1 MRSGLKFFVVLLIL
15 MVTFGLPMLLQQ
27 VLNPTRNT
35 ATISPT
41 PTEVAVVD
49 DIRYISVPPILVS
62 ADSTFIYKVLATSL
76 SGSEV
81 TLSVLAK
88 PDWMSWIPE
97 TQQLTGTVPSVG
109 GVFTVT
115 VRAATIAGDVQDQTF
130 TVTIDTPEADVKGAK
145 TVAIWQDPFHPNAA
159 FIPTK
164 EAQVLPATTYTDS
177 AAEVLGES
185 TVATAKPLLTDN
197 QQSYLL
203 FAVGV
208 VLIITVGSIFIKILK
223 NAMSNRSK
231 LPKGIVIERG
241 HR

>member
-27 VLNPTRNT
+27 VLNPTKNT
-35 ATISPT
+35 ATVTPT

-62 ADSTFIYKVLATSL
+62 ADSTFVYKVLATSL

-88 PDWMSWIPE
+88 PDWVSWIPE

-109 GVFTVT
+109 GVFTIT

-145 TVAIWQDPFHPNAA
+145 TVAIWQDPFHPNSVV
-159 FIPTK
+159 IPTRN
-164 EAQVLPATTYTDS
+164 AQVLPDATTS
-177 AAEVLGES
+177 ELEEVLGES
-185 TVATAKPLLTDN
+185 TVATAQPILSDR
-197 QQSYLL
+197 QQTYLL
-203 FAVGV
+203 LVVGI
-208 VLIITVGSIFIKILK
+208 VLIFTVGSILVKIMK
-223 NAMSNRSK
+223 NAMGNRSK